1 MYCDA
6 LLKEVPLSEKRMNTE
21 ITVEITH
28 TIYLMIIHNAVRR
41 KSKPDYIYKKKKPG
55 LLQVN
60 AKFTKGPAGRQN
72 ECKK

>member
-41 KSKPDYIYKKKKPG
+41 KSKPDYIYKKKK
-55 LLQVN
+55 LVYY
-60 AKFTKGPAGRQN
+60 R
-72 ECKK
+72 

>member
-1 MYCDA
+1 MYRDA

-41 KSKPDYIYKKKKPG
+41 KSKPDYIYKKKKAWFITGECQIHQRPRWK
-55 LLQVN
+55 
-60 AKFTKGPAGRQN
+60 AK
-72 ECKK
+72 